1 MTETTNP
8 APPPPRPWRGRWSPG
23 VRGHLWEVINIRRKR
38 EQKIEGD
45 ERQRK
50 SGDSVP
56 GKPFQEK
63 EKKEIEGE
71 RLKSDTPALK
81 ELERQME
88 VRGLRDTCAP

>member
-1 MTETTNP
+1 M
-8 APPPPRPWRGRWSPG
+8 
-23 VRGHLWEVINIRRKR
+23 
-38 EQKIEGD
+38 
-45 ERQRK
+45 
-50 SGDSVP
+50 P